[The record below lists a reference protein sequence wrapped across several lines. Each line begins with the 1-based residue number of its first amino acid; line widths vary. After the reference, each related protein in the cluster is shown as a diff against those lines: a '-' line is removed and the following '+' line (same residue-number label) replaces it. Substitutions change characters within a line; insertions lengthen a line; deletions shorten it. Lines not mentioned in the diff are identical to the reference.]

1 MMEVIDKI
9 STTRMPKQKSA
20 VNKVKSDS
28 VTQAQ
33 EVELVT
39 RVRQGDAAA
48 LEQLYYRYFD
58 RLYSLVYNQVG
69 RNHGIAEDIV
79 QETFLAVLK
88 SASKFRGQS
97 KLYTWLCSIAY
108 HKVTD
113 FHRRQE
119 RIAKHGDKH
128 YSLSDK
134 EPGQIS
140 DNDDLPTTSK
150 IESEETRQVVEQALL
165 SLPVDYQQVLIF
177 KYVEEMSVLDI
188 SQAMHRSPKS
198 VEGLLT
204 RARKTL
210 RAYLVQESEGKH

>member
-1 MMEVIDKI
+1 
-9 STTRMPKQKSA
+9 MPKQK
-20 VNKVKSDS
+20 KVVDKEKADKDA
-28 VTQAQ
+28 QAQ

-39 RVRQGDAAA
+39 RMRQGDTTA
-48 LEQLYYRYFD
+48 LEQLYHRYFD

-69 RNHGIAEDIV
+69 KDHGIAEDIV

-88 SASKFRGQS
+88 SAGKFRGQS

-108 HKVTD
+108 HKVAD

-119 RIAKHGDKH
+119 RHAKRGEQPHG
-128 YSLSDK
+128 
-134 EPGQIS
+134 IS
-140 DNDDLPTTSK
+140 DEELEQIQDSELPILSK

-165 SLPVDYQQVLIF
+165 SLPLDYQQVLIF
-177 KYVEEMSVLDI
+177 KYVEQMPVSEI
-188 SQAMHRSPKS
+188 SQVMRRSPKS

-210 RAYLVQESEGKH
+210 RACLVQQSEGKTD

>member
-1 MMEVIDKI
+1 
-9 STTRMPKQKSA
+9 MPKQK
-20 VNKVKSDS
+20 KVVDKEKADKDA
-28 VTQAQ
+28 QAQ

-39 RVRQGDAAA
+39 RMRQGDTTA
-48 LEQLYYRYFD
+48 LEQLYHRYFD
-58 RLYSLVYNQVG
+58 RLYSLVYNHVG
-69 RNHGIAEDIV
+69 KDHGIAEDIV

-88 SASKFRGQS
+88 SAGKFRGQS

-119 RIAKHGDKH
+119 RHAKRGEQLQGINDGELEQAQD
-128 YSLSDK
+128 S
-134 EPGQIS
+134 EPPV
-140 DNDDLPTTSK
+140 LSK

-165 SLPVDYQQVLIF
+165 SLPLDYQQVLIF
-177 KYVEEMSVLDI
+177 KYVEQMPVSEI
-188 SQAMHRSPKS
+188 SQVMRRSPKS

-210 RAYLVQESEGKH
+210 RACLVQQSEGKTD

>member
-1 MMEVIDKI
+1 MTNVERKKV
-9 STTRMPKQKSA
+9 
-20 VNKVKSDS
+20 VNKEKADNSA
-28 VTQAQ
+28 QAK

-39 RVRQGDAAA
+39 RIRQGDVAA

-69 RNHGIAEDIV
+69 RNHSIAEDIV

-119 RIAKHGDKH
+119 RLAKHGDKH
-128 YSLSDK
+128 YSVSDK
-134 EPGQIS
+134 ELAQIP
-140 DNDDLPTTSK
+140 DNDDLPITSK
-150 IESEETRQVVEQALL
+150 IESEETRQVIEQALL
-165 SLPVDYQQVLIF
+165 SLPLDYQQVLIF
-177 KYVEEMSVLDI
+177 KYVEQMSVSDI
-188 SQAMHRSPKS
+188 SKAMHRSPKS

-210 RAYLVQESEGKH
+210 RACLVQESEAKH